1 MRHIRSRLMNLT
13 DMCVLKFENVSKK
26 YPYVKE
32 FLFKD
37 LSFCVSKGQRVGI
50 VAEKQCGKSSIVKII
65 AQLTKQTEGQVLL
78 NGKDLFSVPAEQ
90 RGIGIVFDDFALIK
104 GKSVAKNI
112 AFPLKV
118 RKQQNIQQ
126 IVLQQIEKFGLQSI
140 AKTKAK
146 KLSPLQKLQTALARL
161 DSRTDL
167 ELVVLDD
174 IFAKVDKQSA
184 TNFLNLFL
192 QDRHVG
198 ILQTSGN
205 VDHLCECDV
214 IYVVADGTIAFSG
227 SFDDAKNYIQTT
239 KCFDKFGINE
249 DIKKILQGD

>member
-1 MRHIRSRLMNLT
+1 MNLT
-13 DMCVLKFENVSKK
+13 DMCVLKFNNVSKQ
-26 YPYVKE
+26 YPYVKD

-50 VAEKQCGKSSIVKII
+50 VAEKQCGKSSVVKII
-65 AQLTKQTEGQVLL
+65 AQLTKPTEGQVLL
-78 NGKDLFSVPAEQ
+78 NGNDLFSVPFEQ
-90 RGIGIVFDDFALIK
+90 RGIGIVFDDFALIN

-118 RKQQNIQQ
+118 REEQNIKQ
-126 IVLQQIEKFGLQSI
+126 IVLQQTKKFGLEKVE
-140 AKTKAK
+140 KTKAK

-161 DSRTDL
+161 DSRKDL

-174 IFAKVDKQSA
+174 IFARVDKQSA
-184 TNFLNLFL
+184 THFLNLFL
-192 QDRHVG
+192 QDRNVG
-198 ILQTSGN
+198 ILQTSTE

-214 IYVVADGTIAFSG
+214 VYVVADGTIAFCG
-227 SFDDAKNYIQTT
+227 SFAEAKNYIDKT